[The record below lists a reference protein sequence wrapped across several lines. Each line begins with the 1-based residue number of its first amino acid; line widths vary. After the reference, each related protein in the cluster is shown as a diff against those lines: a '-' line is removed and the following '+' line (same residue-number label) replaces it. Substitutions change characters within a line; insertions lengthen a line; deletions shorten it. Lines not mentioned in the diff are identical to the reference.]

1 MLRFSL
7 KAGLVRGLAVLV
19 FGLLSIPA
27 WSADQ
32 RFSLGLGFEFA
43 TGDYG
48 TDTTTDS
55 IRVPL
60 TVGYYPSDRVD
71 LSLEIP
77 YIYQSSGTT
86 VSLGGI
92 RFPGDSDMGSG
103 LDGGG
108 GSGMMGDFG
117 GGSSTDA
124 EDRTES
130 RSGLGDITL
139 TAGYTML
146 KESAAIPL
154 VRPIAYV
161 KFPTADEDEGLGTGE
176 FDLGGGLSL
185 AKWFGRWSTY
195 VEGMYIAPGS
205 SSDFEPDN
213 YWTYLGSLSYRFTD
227 YLSSG
232 LALSGA
238 TAAFDGAPD
247 ALEAKARIN
256 YWTSERASLGGY
268 IGKGLSDGS
277 PDYGMGV
284 FGAISW

>member
-1 MLRFSL
+1 MRRFSL
-7 KAGLVRGLAVLV
+7 QAGLVHGLAVLV
-19 FGLLSIPA
+19 FGLPALPA
-27 WSADQ
+27 WGAEQ
-32 RFSLGLGFEFA
+32 RYSLGIGFEFA

-55 IRVPL
+55 FRIPL
-60 TVGYYPSDRVD
+60 TVGYYPSDRID

-77 YIYQSSGTT
+77 YIYQSAGTT
-86 VSLGGI
+86 VSLGGM

-103 LDGGG
+103 MNGS
-108 GSGMMGDFG
+108 GSGMMGGF
-117 GGSSTDA
+117 GGSSSAGA
-124 EDRTES
+124 EGRTES

-139 TAGYTML
+139 TAGYILL
-146 KESAAIPL
+146 KESAVIPL

-185 AKWFGRWSTY
+185 AKWFGRWSTD
-195 VEGMYIAPGS
+195 VEGMYITPGS

-213 YWTYLGSLSYRFTD
+213 YWTYLGALSYRFTD
-227 YLSSG
+227 HFSSG

-256 YWTSERASLGGY
+256 YWTSERAILGGY
-268 IGKGLSDGS
+268 VAKGLSEGS
-277 PDYGMGV
+277 PDYGVGIY
-284 FGAISW
+284 GAISW

>member
-1 MLRFSL
+1 MQ
-7 KAGLVRGLAVLV
+7 AGLVHGLAVLV
-19 FGLLSIPA
+19 FALFALPA
-27 WSADQ
+27 WGAEQ
-32 RFSLGLGFEFA
+32 RYSLGIGIEFA

-55 IRVPL
+55 LRIPL
-60 TVGYYPSDRVD
+60 TVNYYPSDRID

-77 YIYQSSGTT
+77 YIYQSSGAT
-86 VSLGGI
+86 VSLGGM

-103 LDGGG
+103 MDGGG

-117 GGSSTDA
+117 GSDGA

-139 TAGYTML
+139 TAGYIVV

-176 FDLGGGLSL
+176 FDFGGGLSL

-213 YWTYLGSLSYRFTD
+213 YWTYQGSLGYRFTD
-227 YLSSG
+227 HLSSG

-268 IGKGLSDGS
+268 VGKGLREGS
-277 PDYGMGV
+277 PDYGAGI